1 MSLPATM
8 KAIAITAPG
17 GPEVLQ
23 LAEMAVP
30 QPSGRELL
38 VKVAAAGVNR
48 PDTLQRQ
55 GMYPPPPGASEI
67 PGLEVAGEVV
77 AAGADATRFR
87 PGDRVTALVTGGGYA
102 EYCLTDER
110 ATLPIPAGLDA
121 VQAASLPE
129 TFFTVWQN
137 VFDRAGLQ
145 PGETFLVHGGTSG
158 IGVTAIQMAKA
169 LGATV
174 YATAGSAEK
183 CAACVKLGA
192 DLAINY
198 REEDFVKVLKAATKG
213 EGVNVILDMV
223 GGDYVGRNIQIAAE
237 DGRIHQI
244 AFQNGSK
251 VTADLMRL
259 MLKRVTLTGSTLRAR
274 SYDVKA
280 RHAAALEAK
289 VWPLIAAGQIR
300 PVIDRTFPLAEA
312 ANAHRHL
319 EAGTHI
325 GKLVLSV

>member
-77 AAGADATRFR
+77 AVGADATRFR
-87 PGDRVTALVTGGGYA
+87 VGDRVTALVTGGGYA

-312 ANAHRHL
+312 ASAHRLL

-325 GKLVLSV
+325 GKLVLTV